1 MRFSAEGLEL
11 LKKSE
16 GFRSHIYQDVAG
28 IPTIGYGHQLLHG
41 ETYPNG
47 ITEEQAQAILA
58 NDVQKAEQGV
68 TQLVKVPLTQGQFD
82 ALVDFVFNLGSGRL
96 ASSTLLKVLN
106 AGNYAAAVR
115 QLLKWDHSGAVEVAG
130 LKIRREAEAQLWQQ
144 DSSPVQT
151 AV

>member
-1 MRFSAEGLEL
+1 MRFSAEGLQL

-41 ETYPNG
+41 ESYPNG
-47 ITEEQAQAILA
+47 ITEEQALAILA
-58 NDVQKAEQGV
+58 SDVQKAEQRV
-68 TQLVKVPLTQGQFD
+68 ADLVKVPLMQGQFD

-96 ASSTLLKVLN
+96 AASTLLKMLN
-106 AGNYAAAVR
+106 ASNYAGAAQ

-130 LKIRREAEAQLWQQ
+130 LKTRREAEAKLWLQ
-144 DSSPVQT
+144 DSPPAQT